1 MMDDA
6 SALIER
12 VRDSAPADNVTAAA
26 VVARPA
32 VSIIVPTRNEAGNVE
47 PLLHRLQAALS
58 EVEGI
63 ELTFVDDS
71 DDETPAVLRRL
82 AEQAGDGMA
91 VVVIER
97 TGEDRRGGLAGAV
110 TTGIRQASGEW
121 VVVMDA
127 DLQHPPEV
135 VPALLKAATPD
146 VDVVVAS
153 RHIPGGDAAGLSG
166 KSRVMAS
173 GAATWLARAAFP
185 RRLRHV
191 TDPMT
196 GFFAV
201 RRSALEL
208 DLLRPTGF
216 KILLELLVRGEP
228 KRTTEIPFV
237 FADRYS
243 GQTKASF
250 REGMRF
256 VTQLIRLVGSRWSP
270 ASGTMQRALAFG
282 AVGISGL
289 VVNTLALWLLAD
301 DSKLGLHY
309 LVGAAL
315 ATQISTGWNFALV
328 DRLVY
333 RNRIQMSLARRA
345 TTFFLTNDVLL
356 LLRLPLL
363 ALLVSLV
370 GVPYLAANVL
380 TLALA
385 FLSRFS
391 ATERLVYP
399 RSTPMSRDHFPY
411 QAPEP
416 AARPSSDGTGHDGHL
431 NGHNG
436 HLNGHNGHLNGHAV
450 IHLEGPATPGP
461 AASSNGHV
469 VPSPGSDVRRRRD
482 PVTVVHDH
490 GSPSP
495 ASTRAVATPVRG
507 TGYLAHRYH
516 VGATV
521 TIASEIVLPELEF
534 FRAPWLGKD
543 LDIEIHVGQVGTG
556 GVRRRARLVRF
567 EEPAGLRYEE
577 HMGGIGANFSIDLGE
592 RIVVTVGPLLARSPH
607 VLYTNVIEALLRLVF
622 ASKGRMLLHSACV
635 EIDGVGVMLS
645 ARTDTG
651 KTGTV
656 LRLLRENAGTFL
668 SDDMTVIDADGRA
681 YCYPKPLT
689 ISSHTLRAVDPG
701 DLRSREWLALN
712 IKSRVHSKG
721 GRGIGLRLGS
731 MNFPIMTVNSLTQM
745 IVSPPKYR
753 IDRLVP
759 CDVSPSGQV
768 RDLFLIERGPDG
780 LEDVSPSAAVD
791 ELVVN
796 TDDAYGFPPFRYMAP
811 ELTVGGLPYSVLR
824 TREREVLRSFVSHVR
839 VRRLRSDHFGWADEI
854 PRLIG
859 PVSVVLPH
867 VVPAPR
873 QSARANGAA
882 LPT

>member
-1 MMDDA
+1 
-6 SALIER
+6 
-12 VRDSAPADNVTAAA
+12 
-26 VVARPA
+26 
-32 VSIIVPTRNEAGNVE
+32 
-47 PLLHRLQAALS
+47 
-58 EVEGI
+58 
-63 ELTFVDDS
+63 
-71 DDETPAVLRRL
+71 
-82 AEQAGDGMA
+82 
-91 VVVIER
+91 
-97 TGEDRRGGLAGAV
+97 
-110 TTGIRQASGEW
+110 
-121 VVVMDA
+121 
-127 DLQHPPEV
+127 
-135 VPALLKAATPD
+135 
-146 VDVVVAS
+146 
-153 RHIPGGDAAGLSG
+153 
-166 KSRVMAS
+166 
-173 GAATWLARAAFP
+173 
-185 RRLRHV
+185 
-191 TDPMT
+191 
-196 GFFAV
+196 
-201 RRSALEL
+201 
-208 DLLRPTGF
+208 
-216 KILLELLVRGEP
+216 
-228 KRTTEIPFV
+228 
-237 FADRYS
+237 
-243 GQTKASF
+243 
-250 REGMRF
+250 
-256 VTQLIRLVGSRWSP
+256 
-270 ASGTMQRALAFG
+270 
-282 AVGISGL
+282 
-289 VVNTLALWLLAD
+289 
-301 DSKLGLHY
+301 
-309 LVGAAL
+309 
-315 ATQISTGWNFALV
+315 
-328 DRLVY
+328 
-333 RNRIQMSLARRA
+333 
-345 TTFFLTNDVLL
+345 
-356 LLRLPLL
+356 
-363 ALLVSLV
+363 
-370 GVPYLAANVL
+370 
-380 TLALA
+380 
-385 FLSRFS
+385 
-391 ATERLVYP
+391 
-399 RSTPMSRDHFPY
+399 
-411 QAPEP
+411 
-416 AARPSSDGTGHDGHL
+416 
-431 NGHNG
+431 
-436 HLNGHNGHLNGHAV
+436 
-450 IHLEGPATPGP
+450 
-461 AASSNGHV
+461 
-469 VPSPGSDVRRRRD
+469 
-482 PVTVVHDH
+482 
-490 GSPSP
+490 
-495 ASTRAVATPVRG
+495 
-507 TGYLAHRYH
+507 
-516 VGATV
+516 V

-543 LDIEIHVGQVGTG
+543 LDIEIHVGHVGTG

-577 HMGGIGANFSIDLGE
+577 HVGGIGANFSIDLGE

-668 SDDMTVIDADGRA
+668 SDDMTVIDASGRA

-859 PVSVVLPH
+859 PMSVVLPH
-867 VVPAPR
+867 AVPAPR